1 MGLCLVYTNIK
12 SIVYSLERRPV
23 PLPTVYRALQITRPC
38 MYRVFVYDIFSSI
51 GTLTRVAGAVI
62 EVVYTS
68 EIIYRSWDTLAN
80 SGAVLTSEVQSL
92 HRHGVG

>member
-1 MGLCLVYTNIK
+1 
-12 SIVYSLERRPV
+12 
-23 PLPTVYRALQITRPC
+23 

-62 EVVYTS
+62 EVAYTS

-80 SGAVLTSEVQSL
+80 SGAVLTSEVRSL